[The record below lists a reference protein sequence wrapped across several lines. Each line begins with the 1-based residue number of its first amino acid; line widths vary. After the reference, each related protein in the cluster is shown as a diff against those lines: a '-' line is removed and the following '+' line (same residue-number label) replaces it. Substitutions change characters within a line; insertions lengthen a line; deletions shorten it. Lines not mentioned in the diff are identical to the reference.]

1 MSAVRGVAGVH
12 HVHIWS
18 LSSDINVLDAHVYS
32 CEKDRV
38 KIEEMKREIKER
50 LEKYHIHHSTLEV
63 ECEECKDCAIVEPV
77 NGHTE

>member
-1 MSAVRGVAGVH
+1 
-12 HVHIWS
+12 
-18 LSSDINVLDAHVYS
+18 
-32 CEKDRV
+32 
-38 KIEEMKREIKER
+38 MKREIKER